1 MNKQIIQDYINT
13 LHDPEK
19 SILSEI
25 PLHLWE
31 FVQDLYF
38 QPQPLHIIAGEL
50 LDNLDDIYEGFAMKS
65 YFKALDE
72 FY

>member
-1 MNKQIIQDYINT
+1 MNKQIKDYINT
-13 LHDPEK
+13 LQDPEK

-25 PLHLWE
+25 PLPLWE
-31 FVQDLYF
+31 YVQGLYF

-50 LDNLDDIYEGFAMKS
+50 LDNMDDIYEGFAMKS
-65 YFKALDE
+65 YFKSLDK